1 VSNMSQGRSGSA
13 DHLSLATV
21 LTFVSATI
29 PGALLLGM
37 LAVFLPRFFTHF
49 HMTLYAVGGTLALV
63 RTVDTF
69 LVDLPI
75 GWAMDKFRTR
85 FGRYRPWFVA
95 GAPITGIGIFML
107 FNPSANMTTPYLAG
121 WYMFLWVGLSMMTI
135 AHSAWAA
142 NLASNYNDRS
152 RLFGWMIPV
161 GILGTV
167 WLNLS
172 PVLSHGKFGP
182 GIAADVPIIGWI
194 IIGVSVVTTTVVAVF
209 VREPVT
215 PPAPRARGGLSDYW
229 KLIAN
234 PTALRLVLGD
244 LFLTLGPGLTAP
256 IYLFFFNQSKGFS
269 IGGATVLLLCY
280 GAAGLVWAP
289 LWARVARSL
298 GKHRTLQIA
307 CVLYAVFQTS
317 LMAIQGPQFPLTA
330 LFMFLVGGCASAFL
344 FLVRAMLA
352 DYADQLRLEQGATR
366 VGLLY
371 SFVGVT
377 QKLGASLNTA
387 ISFSILAWVGFNP
400 DEHAHNT
407 AHAIFGLNMTYL
419 FAPIIFVVF
428 GGSFFLG
435 YKLDAKRHAEIRA
448 ALDARDAAVEHESVA
463 DALTGESPLPAPA
476 AE

>member
-1 VSNMSQGRSGSA
+1 VSNMSQVRAGSG
-13 DHLSLATV
+13 DHLSLGTV

-29 PGALLLGM
+29 PGAALLGM
-37 LAVFLPRFFTHF
+37 LAVFLPRFFTHY

-95 GAPITGIGIFML
+95 GAPITMVGIYML
-107 FNPSANMTTPYLAG
+107 FNPPANMTTAYLAV
-121 WYMFLWVGLSMMTI
+121 WYMVLWIGLSMMTI

-142 NLASNYNDRS
+142 NLASDYNDRS
-152 RLFGWMIPV
+152 RLFGWVIPV
-161 GILGTV
+161 GIIGTV

-172 PVLSHGKFGP
+172 PVVSHGKFGP

-194 IIGVSVVTTTVVAVF
+194 IIGISVVTTTVVAVF

-215 PPAPRARGGLSDYW
+215 PPTPRARGGLADYW

-256 IYLFFFNQSKGFS
+256 IYLFFFNQSKGFT

-280 GAAGLVWAP
+280 GAAGFIWAP

-377 QKLGASLNTA
+377 QKLGASFNTA

-407 AHAIFGLNMTYL
+407 PHAIFGLNMTYL
-419 FAPIIFVVF
+419 FAPIVFVVL
-428 GGSFFLG
+428 GGLFFLG
-435 YKLDAKRHAEIRA
+435 YKLDAARHAEIRA
-448 ALDARDAAVEHESVA
+448 ALEARDAAIEHESVA
-463 DALTGESPLPAPA
+463 DDLTGEPTLRPA

>member
-1 VSNMSQGRSGSA
+1 VSTTPQASAGSS
-13 DHLSLATV
+13 DHLSLGTV

-29 PGALLLGM
+29 PGAALLGM

-49 HMTLYAVGGTLALV
+49 HMTLFAVGGALALV

-85 FGRYRPWFVA
+85 FGRYRPWFVV
-95 GAPITGIGIFML
+95 GAPITGVGIFML
-107 FNPSANMTTPYLAG
+107 FNPPANMTTPYLAG

-161 GILGTV
+161 GIVGTV

-194 IIGVSVVTTTVVAVF
+194 IIGISVVTTTVVAVF

-215 PPAPRARGGLSDYW
+215 PPAPRARGALSDYW
-229 KLIAN
+229 RLIAN

-269 IGGATVLLLCY
+269 IGAATVLLLCY
-280 GAAGLVWAP
+280 GAAGFLWAP
-289 LWARVARSL
+289 LWALVARSL

-307 CVLYAVFQTS
+307 CVCYAIFQTS
-317 LMAIQGPQFPLTA
+317 LMAIQGPQFWLTA

-419 FAPIIFVVF
+419 FAPIVFVVL
-428 GGSFFLG
+428 GGAFFLG
-435 YKLDAKRHAEIRA
+435 YRLDAKRHAEIRA
-448 ALDARDAAVEHESVA
+448 ALDARDSAIEQESVA

-476 AE
+476 E